1 MHKAKRIYVLLGVLV
16 VLCIAVLAVSQHEEK
31 KEQIKSGEKIILEIP
46 VDSVTALSWT
56 NEEGTFSF
64 TKGSSWT
71 YDGDNAFP
79 VDRQK
84 IENLISQFESFTAAF
99 TIENVEDEALYGLD
113 EPVCTISVTTEEET
127 YQLKLG
133 GFSKMDAQRYVSIG
147 DSCAYLVAHD
157 PLEEFDAVLRDMILD
172 DTIPAFDSAE
182 EIKFTGIENYTITQ
196 DTDGQSIC
204 ADDVYFTDGR
214 PLDTSN
220 VESFL
225 TALQA
230 LSLSDYVSYNV
241 SDEELQE
248 FGLDDPDLMIEL
260 KYTADEK
267 EGKSGSVAVSVSR
280 SPKEVEAYEKAVEQ
294 GDDDLPSV
302 TCYARVG
309 QSQIV
314 YQISQNDYNK
324 ITAVSYDTLRHQ
336 KLFTASFDT
345 VTSIDVEL
353 DGEEYTFNYVLPE
366 EEDAEGK
373 WVYQEEE
380 FDIYNLRTALRS
392 LSAVGFTE
400 EQPEG
405 QEEIKVTIHLDNA
418 YFPTFVLSVYRYDG
432 TNCIAE
438 VDGVPTAFVSRSQT
452 VNLIEAVNGLILG
465 AA

>member
-16 VLCIAVLAVSQHEEK
+16 VLCIAVLTVSQHEEK

-46 VDSVTALSWT
+46 TDSVTALSWT

-84 IENLISQFESFTAAF
+84 IEKLISQFESFTAAF

-127 YQLKLG
+127 YQMKLG
-133 GFSKMDAQRYVSIG
+133 DFSKMDAQRYVSIG
-147 DSCAYLVAHD
+147 DGCAYLVAHD

-182 EIKFTGIENYTITQ
+182 EIKFTGIENYTIAQ

-225 TALQA
+225 AALQA
-230 LSLSDYVSYNV
+230 LSLSDYVSYNA

-248 FGLDDPDLMIEL
+248 FGLDDPDLVIKL

-309 QSQIV
+309 QSSIV
-314 YQISQNDYNK
+314 YQISQSDYNK
-324 ITAVSYDTLRHQ
+324 LTAVSYDTLRHQ

-353 DGEEYTFNYVLPE
+353 DGEEYTFSYDLPE

-392 LSAVGFTE
+392 LSAVSFTE

-418 YFPTFVLSVYRYDG
+418 YFPTFVMSIYRYDG
-432 TNCIAE
+432 ANCIAE

-452 VNLIEAVNGLILG
+452 VNLIEAVNELILG

>member
-1 MHKAKRIYVLLGVLV
+1 MRKAKRIYVLLGVLV
-16 VLCIAVLAVSQHEEK
+16 VICIAALAVSRHEER
-31 KEQIKSGEKIILEIP
+31 KEQIKNGEEIILEIP
-46 VDSVTALSWT
+46 TDSVTALSWT

-71 YDGDNAFP
+71 YDEDNAFP
-79 VDRQK
+79 VDCQK
-84 IENLISQFESFTAAF
+84 IENLISQFESFAAAF
-99 TIENVEDEALYGLD
+99 TIENVEDESLYGLD
-113 EPVCTISVTTEEET
+113 EPICTISITTEEET

-133 GFSKMDAQRYVSIG
+133 DFSKMDAQRYVSIG
-147 DSCAYLVAHD
+147 DGCAYLVAHD

-172 DTIPAFDSAE
+172 NTIPVFDSAE
-182 EIKFTGIENYTITQ
+182 EIKFTGIENYTIIQ
-196 DTDGQSIC
+196 DPDGQSIC
-204 ADDVYFTDGR
+204 ADDVYFTDGS

-225 TALQA
+225 TALQS
-230 LSLSDYVSYNV
+230 LSLSDYVSYNA

-267 EGKSGSVAVSVSR
+267 ENASGSVVISVSR
-280 SPKEVEAYEKAVEQ
+280 SPEEVEAYEKAVEQ
-294 GDDDLPSV
+294 GNENLPTV

-324 ITAVSYDTLRHQ
+324 LTAVSYDALRHQ

-353 DGEEYTFNYVLPE
+353 DGEEYTFSYELPE

-373 WVYQEEE
+373 WVYREEE

-418 YFPTFVLSVYRYDG
+418 YFSTFVLSVYRYDG